1 LLPTSWCSAG
11 NIKAPKGLDDL
22 HNTIRAPVHQATDQ
36 RTGTVPCRTS
46 WAISVAQIHKA
57 ASLKGLLWGCPG
69 IRLGV
74 ELTESKPWVMN
85 VHVNTVIK
93 IIAANNSDYAPAHA
107 AIAA

>member
-1 LLPTSWCSAG
+1 M
-11 NIKAPKGLDDL
+11 
-22 HNTIRAPVHQATDQ
+22 
-36 RTGTVPCRTS
+36 
-46 WAISVAQIHKA
+46 
-57 ASLKGLLWGCPG
+57 LWGCPG

>member
-1 LLPTSWCSAG
+1 MG
-11 NIKAPKGLDDL
+11 DL
-22 HNTIRAPVHQATDQ
+22 HNTTRAQAHSSADQ
-36 RTGTVPCRTS
+36 ETRTVPFLS

-57 ASLKGLLWGCPG
+57 ASLKDLLWGCPG

>member
-1 LLPTSWCSAG
+1 M
-11 NIKAPKGLDDL
+11 
-22 HNTIRAPVHQATDQ
+22 HNTTRVPVHPATGQ
-36 RTGTVPCRTS
+36 GTGTVPFHAN

-57 ASLKGLLWGCPG
+57 ANLEGLLWGCPG

>member
-1 LLPTSWCSAG
+1 MEQILKTANL
-11 NIKAPKGLDDL
+11 
-22 HNTIRAPVHQATDQ
+22 TI
-36 RTGTVPCRTS
+36 
-46 WAISVAQIHKA
+46 
-57 ASLKGLLWGCPG
+57 LLWGCSG

>member
-1 LLPTSWCSAG
+1 MLPTAWCSPG
-11 NIKAPKGLDDL
+11 NIKAPKGLGDL
-22 HNTIRAPVHQATDQ
+22 HNTTRVPVHQATGQ
-36 RTGTVPCRTS
+36 GTGAVPFRAS

-57 ASLKGLLWGCPG
+57 ASLKILLWGCPG

-93 IIAANNSDYAPAHA
+93 IIAANNRDYAPAHA

>member
-1 LLPTSWCSAG
+1 M
-11 NIKAPKGLDDL
+11 
-22 HNTIRAPVHQATDQ
+22 
-36 RTGTVPCRTS
+36 
-46 WAISVAQIHKA
+46 ISVAQIHKA
-57 ASLKGLLWGCPG
+57 ANLKDLLWGCPG

>member
-1 LLPTSWCSAG
+1 MTYTTPLESRFTKPLAKEQGQFPSTQAG
-11 NIKAPKGLDDL
+11 RFQWHESTKL
-22 HNTIRAPVHQATDQ
+22 
-36 RTGTVPCRTS
+36 
-46 WAISVAQIHKA
+46 AI
-57 ASLKGLLWGCPG
+57 LRGLLWGCPG

>member
-1 LLPTSWCSAG
+1 MSLGRIVISNVEGIRSP
-11 NIKAPKGLDDL
+11 IDDL
-22 HNTIRAPVHQATDQ
+22 PLEHR
-36 RTGTVPCRTS
+36 
-46 WAISVAQIHKA
+46 VA
-57 ASLKGLLWGCPG
+57 G

>member
-1 LLPTSWCSAG
+1 M
-11 NIKAPKGLDDL
+11 DDL
-22 HNTIRAPVHQATDQ
+22 HNITQAQVHRATGQE
-36 RTGTVPCRTS
+36 TGTVPFHAS

-57 ASLKGLLWGCPG
+57 ASLKDLLWGCPG

-93 IIAANNSDYAPAHA
+93 IIAANNSDYAPAQA